1 MILLISPAKTFKV
14 SDQKSDQNPLFDK
27 KTKTL
32 LKHLKSLSTKQIEKD
47 MKVSEKV
54 AQKTYEYY
62 QSFNKHLQ
70 PAIFTY
76 FGHQYRFIDAD
87 SMNKEHITYLN
98 SHLYII
104 SGLYG
109 LLRPLDCI
117 SFYRLEMMDKSFINL
132 YDFWTES
139 IQTYLIKNHQDDI
152 LINLASAEFGQIIDK
167 LDFVYTIEFYIMK
180 NNEKTIHS
188 MEAKRMRGLFTNY
201 IITNQ
206 INTLTQLKTISIDG
220 YAYDDKLSSLNH
232 IIYTKKG

>member
-54 AQKTYEYY
+54 AQKTYAYY

-87 SMNKEHITYLN
+87 SMNKEHIAYLN
-98 SHLYII
+98 NHLYIL

-109 LLRPLDCI
+109 LLRPLDQI

-132 YDFWTES
+132 YDFWTKT

-152 LINLASAEFGQIIDK
+152 LLNLASAEFGQIIDK

-201 IITNQ
+201 IIKNQ
-206 INTLTQLKTISIDG
+206 INNLTQLKTISIDG
-220 YAYDDKLSSLNH
+220 YAYNDDLTSLNH